1 MDTNNSYKLGEKIIS
16 NIYDIDNVISVSIVG
31 SFSEAYDINKVSDL
45 DTIVILKE
53 LNKNDFDKCINAV
66 SKINLEDYDILKT
79 LKINTLFG
87 PLKFNDKDSFVVHLM
102 IYGVKEHKEHVIKSP
117 FTCLDWERSNF
128 YIGSSLKNIFP
139 TGVLQLR
146 DFTESRRSI
155 FSYID
160 DITSYSIEVREY
172 DFKKNNVN
180 IVKKCFNLDQRHI
193 GEFSYHIF
201 KNLVCNYL
209 KLLNQNNN
217 LFYEQD
223 IINFIKTYPQTK
235 ISHLERYSLVS
246 KIKSKT
252 INNSYPAWT
261 LDWIKEFVHDFMD
274 NISNDWSMSKKV
286 TFIRHAK
293 THFNDNTF
301 LGQNRDPEI
310 INNGQLI
317 SIPKNYKIIYTSPL
331 LRAKQTA
338 SFYNDSLDIIEDKR
352 LCEINYGSVE
362 GLKINDVKSKYPEF
376 FIELE
381 NGFDPRFPEG
391 GENTSDVLKR
401 LNNFITDLCNSEPL
415 DSLIVSHNVI
425 LRSLIGNYFLIP
437 RNKWFKINIPHLMP
451 LEFLYRDGKL
461 YPNIER
467 KQLAVIFKNF

>member
-1 MDTNNSYKLGEKIIS
+1 MDTNNSYKLGEKILS

-31 SFSEAYDINKVSDL
+31 SFSEVYDINKVSDL

-53 LNKNDFDKCINAV
+53 LNKNDFNKCIDVV
-66 SKINLEDYDILKT
+66 SKINLKDFNILKT
-79 LKINTLFG
+79 LKINTSFG
-87 PLKFNDKDSFVVHLM
+87 PLKFDDKDNFVVHLM

-117 FTCLDWERSNF
+117 FTCLDWERSKF

-172 DFKKNNVN
+172 DFIENKVN
-180 IVKKCFNLDQRHI
+180 TVKKCFNLDQRHI

-217 LFYEQD
+217 LFDEQE
-223 IINFIKTYPQTK
+223 IIEFIKTYLKTEK
-235 ISHLERYSLVS
+235 SHLERYTFIS
-246 KIKSKT
+246 KIKSKV
-252 INNSYPAWT
+252 INDLYPAWT
-261 LDWIKEFVHDFMD
+261 LDWIKEFVHDFM
-274 NISNDWSMSKKV
+274 NYISYDWNNSKKI

-293 THFNDNTF
+293 TEFNDNTF

-310 INNGQLI
+310 IRNDQLVA
-317 SIPKNYKIIYTSPL
+317 IPKNYQIIYSSPL

-352 LCEINYGSVE
+352 LCEINYGLVE
-362 GLKINDVKSKYPEF
+362 GLQINEAKLKYPEF
-376 FIELE
+376 FAELE
-381 NGFDPRFPEG
+381 NGLDPRFPEG
-391 GENTSDVLKR
+391 GENTSDVFKR
-401 LNNFITDLCNSEPL
+401 LKNFITDLCNSDPVN
-415 DSLIVSHNVI
+415 SLIVTHNVV

-451 LEFLYRDGKL
+451 LDFLYRDGKL

-467 KQLAVIFKNF
+467 KN